1 MAIMDLCEEHLL
13 RPNNME
19 DVWVIYMR
27 NIYVGLE

>member
-1 MAIMDLCEEHLL
+1 MSLCKEYLR

-19 DVWVIYMR
+19 NVWVIYMG

>member
-1 MAIMDLCEEHLL
+1 MAIMDLCEEHFQ